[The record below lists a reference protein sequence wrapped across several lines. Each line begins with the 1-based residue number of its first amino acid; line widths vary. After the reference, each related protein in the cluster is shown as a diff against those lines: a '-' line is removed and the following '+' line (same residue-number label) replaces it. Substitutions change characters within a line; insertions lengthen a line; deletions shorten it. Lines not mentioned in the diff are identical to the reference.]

1 MAGTRPDQSVEASL
15 SEEQVE
21 LLCTAFREWNEF
33 SFTDEQVERVKT
45 IFREVFGTQAPL
57 SGFVIDDA
65 LVMRDPSETTVLYCM
80 VVRQGFLEWVRLEFK
95 FPNFE
100 FLCLPRFDLLR
111 MVAMEYNNDYGR
123 EGAE

>member
-1 MAGTRPDQSVEASL
+1 MTGTRPDQSVEASL
-15 SEEQVE
+15 SKEQVE

-33 SFTDEQVERVKT
+33 PFTDEQVERVKT

-111 MVAMEYNNDYGR
+111 MVAMEYNNDFGR

>member
-1 MAGTRPDQSVEASL
+1 MTGTRPDQSVEASL

-33 SFTDEQVERVKT
+33 PFTDEQVERVKT

-111 MVAMEYNNDYGR
+111 MVAMEYNNDFGR

>member
-1 MAGTRPDQSVEASL
+1 
-15 SEEQVE
+15 
-21 LLCTAFREWNEF
+21 
-33 SFTDEQVERVKT
+33 
-45 IFREVFGTQAPL
+45 
-57 SGFVIDDA
+57 
-65 LVMRDPSETTVLYCM
+65 VMRDPSETTVLYCM

-111 MVAMEYNNDYGR
+111 MVAMEYNNDFGR

>member
-1 MAGTRPDQSVEASL
+1 MIGTRPDQSVEASL

-111 MVAMEYNNDYGR
+111 MVAMEYNNDFGR